1 LQLWK
6 SFSLGKVINF
16 GKVFSILSKDPTRG
30 LSLCQFQFKNL
41 SILVNYLDNLNEAQQ
56 QAVKNFQGPSLIIA
70 GAGSGKTRVLTY
82 RIAHLLQNGIPPSS
96 ILALT
101 FTNKAAREMKERI
114 ATVVGPQV
122 ARHLW
127 MGTFHSIFSRILRT
141 ESSLIDYP
149 STFTIYDTQDAKSLL
164 RTIIKSMALEEN
176 AYKPSSIM
184 GRISA
189 AKNNLILP
197 SGYRQSEA
205 IREADQSA
213 RIPRTGEIY
222 EEYARRCKKA
232 GAMDFDDLLLMT
244 NVLFRRFPDTAQKYQ
259 HIFKYILVDEYQDTN
274 FSQYLI
280 VKKLAELHQNISV
293 VGDDAQSIY
302 SFRGAR
308 IENILNFKT
317 DYPDYK
323 VYKLEQNYRST
334 QTIVNAAN
342 SIISKNKNQLQK
354 TVFSENDAGSKI
366 KVLNALNDQEEGYL
380 VVNEI
385 FQKRMSDH
393 DNYSDFAILYRT
405 NAQSRVFE
413 EVLRKRNIPYKI
425 YGGLSFYQ
433 RKEIKD
439 LLAYFR
445 LVINQKDDE
454 SFKRIINY
462 PVRGIGATTIG
473 KLEEFANIS
482 NSSMFAVASD
492 SLLLQKAGLN
502 GGAVKKVT
510 EFITLIQNFSD
521 RSITSEAYE
530 MAQRIASE
538 AGILSELYQDKS
550 PENIS
555 RYENTQELLNAIQ
568 QFTLSAVEEGHSALL
583 ANFLEEV
590 SLLTDQDNEK
600 TEDFDK
606 VTLMTVHSSKGLE
619 FNNVFVVGLEENL
632 FPSGFSGT
640 LTLPELEEERRLFY
654 VALTRAKHQA
664 FLSFAQQRFK
674 WGKTEFCNPSRFIG
688 EIDSQYLDMQSS
700 RFFQHHLSNDN
711 SKMATG
717 TDRGHFERTERTTF
731 LPPKQTS
738 TLGSNYRRANDPISN
753 EPFDADDPNSL
764 SIGMFVEHQRF
775 GRGKIV
781 DIEGAMPEKKAKV
794 FFANAGEKQ
803 LLLKFAK
810 LKIVDDLS

>member
-1 LQLWK
+1 MNAYLCPSTNSK
-6 SFSLGKVINF
+6 NSSL
-16 GKVFSILSKDPTRG
+16 
-30 LSLCQFQFKNL
+30 
-41 SILVNYLDNLNEAQQ
+41 LVNYLDNLNEAQQ
-56 QAVKNFQGPSLIIA
+56 LAVVNYEGPSLIIA
-70 GAGSGKTRVLTY
+70 GAGSGKTRVLTF
-82 RIAHLLQNGIPPSS
+82 RIAHLLKNGVPPSS

-114 ATVVGPQV
+114 AGVVGNNTS
-122 ARHLW
+122 RYLW
-127 MGTFHSIFSRILRT
+127 MGTFHSIFARILRA
-141 ESSLIDYP
+141 ESAQIGYP
-149 STFTIYDTQDAKSLL
+149 SNFTIYDTQDSKSLL
-164 RTIIKSMALEEN
+164 RAIIKSLNLEEN
-176 AYKPSSIM
+176 AYKPSAVM

-189 AKNNLILP
+189 AKNSLVLP
-197 SGYRQSEA
+197 TGYKQNDA
-205 IREADQSA
+205 IRDADQAA

-222 EEYARRCKKA
+222 EEYARRCRNA

-244 NVLFRRFPDTAQKYQ
+244 NVLFKRSPETLQKYQ
-259 HIFKYILVDEYQDTN
+259 QIFRYVLVDEYQDTN

-280 VKKLAELHQNISV
+280 VKKLVETHNNICV

-308 IENILNFKT
+308 IENILNFKN
-317 DYPDYK
+317 DYPEFS

-342 SIISKNKNQLQK
+342 SIIAKNKNQLQK
-354 TVFSENDAGSKI
+354 TVYSENDKGAKI
-366 KVLNALNDQEEGYL
+366 KVLNALNDQEEGFL
-380 VVNEI
+380 VVSEI
-385 FQKRMSDH
+385 FQKRMSAH
-393 DNYSDFAILYRT
+393 DSYSDFAILYRT

-445 LVINQKDDE
+445 LVINQKDNE
-454 SFKRIINY
+454 SFKRVINF
-462 PVRGIGATTIG
+462 PARGIGATTIG
-473 KLEEFANIS
+473 KIEEFAAQND
-482 NSSMFAVASD
+482 SSMFTVASD
-492 SLLLQKAGLN
+492 TALLLKSGLN
-502 GGAVKKVT
+502 AGTTKKVL
-510 EFITLIQNFSD
+510 EFTNLMLSFSD
-521 RSITSEAYE
+521 RSLSLEAYE

-538 AGILSELYQDKS
+538 SGVMSELYQDKS

-555 RYENTQELLNAIQ
+555 RYENTQELLNAVQ
-568 QFTLSAVEEGHSALL
+568 QFALSAVEEGRPVQL
-583 ANFLEEV
+583 ANFMEEV

-600 TEDFDK
+600 SDDIDK

-619 FNNVFVVGLEENL
+619 FNTVFVVGLEENL

-640 LTLPELEEERRLFY
+640 LTLSELEEERRLFY
-654 VALTRAKHQA
+654 VALTRAKHDA

-688 EIDSQYLDMQSS
+688 EIDAQYLDIQSS
-700 RFFQHHLSNDN
+700 RFFQHHISSDSSGRDVRSGQDHRSGRDLLSGQDHRSGQDILRPQDRSEFEKPKPGATLKVSYRQNNDTT
-711 SKMATG
+711 SAAP
-717 TDRGHFERTERTTF
+717 FE
-731 LPPKQTS
+731 S
-738 TLGSNYRRANDPISN
+738 
-753 EPFDADDPNSL
+753 DDPGKL
-764 SIGMFVEHQRF
+764 EVGMFVEHQRF

-781 DIEGAMPEKKAKV
+781 DLEGVMPEMKAKV

-810 LKIVDDLS
+810 LKIVD

>member
-1 LQLWK
+1 M
-6 SFSLGKVINF
+6 
-16 GKVFSILSKDPTRG
+16 
-30 LSLCQFQFKNL
+30 
-41 SILVNYLDNLNEAQQ
+41 VNYLDNLNEAQQ
-56 QAVKNFQGPSLIIA
+56 LAVVNYEGPSLVIA

-82 RIAHLLQNGIPPSS
+82 RIAHLLKNGVPPSS

-114 ATVVGPQV
+114 ADVVGQNT
-122 ARHLW
+122 ARYLW
-127 MGTFHSIFSRILRT
+127 MGTFHAIFSRILRA
-141 ESSLIDYP
+141 ESAQIGYP
-149 STFTIYDTQDAKSLL
+149 STFTIYDTQDSKSLL
-164 RTIIKSMALEEN
+164 RTIIKSLNLEEN
-176 AYKPSSIM
+176 TYKPSAIM

-189 AKNNLILP
+189 SKNSLVLP
-197 SGYRQSEA
+197 SGYKQNEA
-205 IREADQSA
+205 IREADQVA
-213 RIPRTGEIY
+213 RIPRTAEIY
-222 EEYARRCKKA
+222 EEYARRCRNA

-244 NVLFRRFPDTAQKYQ
+244 NVLFKRFPETLEKYQ
-259 HIFKYILVDEYQDTN
+259 NLFKYVLVDEYQDTN

-280 VKKLAELHQNISV
+280 VKKLVEKHNNICV

-308 IENILNFKT
+308 IENILNFKN
-317 DYPDYK
+317 DYPEFS

-342 SIISKNKNQLQK
+342 SIIAKNKNQLQK
-354 TVFSENDAGSKI
+354 TVYSENVSGAKI

-380 VVNEI
+380 VVSEI
-385 FQKRMSDH
+385 FQKRMSHH
-393 DNYSDFAILYRT
+393 DSYSDFAILYRT

-445 LVINQKDDE
+445 LVVNQKDDE
-454 SFKRIINY
+454 SFKRVINF
-462 PVRGIGATTIG
+462 PARGIGATTIG
-473 KLEEFANIS
+473 KIEEFAAQNES
-482 NSSMFAVASD
+482 CMFDVATD
-492 SLLLQKAGLN
+492 PALLQHAGLN
-502 GGAVKKVT
+502 SGASKKVI
-510 EFITLIQNFSD
+510 EFTNLMLSFID
-521 RSITSEAYE
+521 RSVSLEAYE

-538 AGILSELYQDKS
+538 SGVLSELYQDKS

-568 QFTLSAVEEGHSALL
+568 QFTLSAVEEDRPTQL

-590 SLLTDQDNEK
+590 SLLTDQDTEK
-600 TEDFDK
+600 SDDFDK

-632 FPSGFSGT
+632 FPSGFTGT
-640 LTLPELEEERRLFY
+640 MTLPELEEERRLFY
-654 VALTRAKHQA
+654 VALTRSKHNA

-674 WGKTEFCNPSRFIG
+674 WGKTEFCHPSRFIG
-688 EIDSQYLDMQSS
+688 EIDQQYLDIQGS
-700 RFFQHHLSNDN
+700 RFFQHHVTSDSPGADFRSGRN
-711 SKMATG
+711 
-717 TDRGHFERTERTTF
+717 TF
-731 LPPKQTS
+731 ASSEKSSFTPPKPGV
-738 TLGSNYRRANDPISN
+738 TLGNNYRQSSN
-753 EPFDADDPNSL
+753 AAPATPFDSDDPGKL
-764 SIGMFVEHQRF
+764 EVGMFVEHQRF

-781 DIEGAMPEKKAKV
+781 DLEGVMPEKKAKV

-810 LKIVDDLS
+810 LKIVD

>member
-1 LQLWK
+1 MA
-6 SFSLGKVINF
+6 
-16 GKVFSILSKDPTRG
+16 
-30 LSLCQFQFKNL
+30 
-41 SILVNYLDNLNEAQQ
+41 NYLEELNEAQRL
-56 QAVKNFQGPSLIIA
+56 AVINYEGPSLIIA

-82 RIAHLLQNGIPPSS
+82 RIAHLLKNGVPPSS

-114 ATVVGPQV
+114 AGVVGHSV
-122 ARHLW
+122 ARYLW
-127 MGTFHSIFSRILRT
+127 MGTFHSIFSRILRA
-141 ESSLIDYP
+141 ESALLDYP
-149 STFTIYDTQDAKSLL
+149 STFTIYDTQDSKSLL
-164 RTIIKSMALEEN
+164 RTIIKGLNLEEN
-176 AYKPSSIM
+176 TYKPSTIL

-189 AKNNLILP
+189 AKNNLVLP
-197 SGYRQSEA
+197 SGYKQNEA
-205 IREADQSA
+205 IREADQAA

-222 EEYARRCKKA
+222 EEYSRRCKNA
-232 GAMDFDDLLLMT
+232 GAMDFDDLLLLT
-244 NVLFRRFPDTAQKYQ
+244 NVLFRRFPETLLRYQ
-259 HIFKYILVDEYQDTN
+259 QLFKYILVDEYQDTN

-280 VKKLAELHQNISV
+280 VKKLAELHNNLSV

-308 IENILNFKT
+308 IENILNFKN
-317 DYPDYK
+317 DYPNFK

-342 SIISKNKNQLQK
+342 SIIAKNKNQLQK
-354 TVFSENDAGSKI
+354 TVFSENDSGAKI
-366 KVLNALNDQEEGYL
+366 KVLNALNDQEEGFL

-385 FQKRMSDH
+385 FQKRMAEH
-393 DNYSDFAILYRT
+393 DSYSDFAILYRT

-454 SFKRIINY
+454 SFKRVINF
-462 PVRGIGATTIG
+462 PARGIGATSIG
-473 KLEEFANIS
+473 RIEEFASKNDT
-482 NSSMFAVASD
+482 SMFTVSSD
-492 SLLLQKAGLN
+492 PTMLHQAGLN
-502 GGAVKKVT
+502 GGSAKKVT
-510 EFITLIQNFSD
+510 DFSD
-521 RSITSEAYE
+521 LILKFSDQADTMEAYE
-530 MAQRIASE
+530 LANRIASE
-538 AGILSELYQDKS
+538 TGILSELYQDKS

-555 RYENTQELLNAIQ
+555 RYDNTQELLNAIQ
-568 QFTLSAVEEGHSALL
+568 QYTIEAIEEGRRTNLSS
-583 ANFLEEV
+583 FMEEV

-632 FPSGFSGT
+632 FPSGFTGT
-640 LTLPELEEERRLFY
+640 LTLSELEEERRLFY
-654 VALTRAKHQA
+654 VALTRSKHQA

-674 WGKTEFCNPSRFIG
+674 WGKTEFCHPSRFIG
-688 EIDSQYLDMQSS
+688 EIDPQYLDVQSS
-700 RFFQHHLSNDN
+700 RFFQHHVSNDTSYSQGGYQKN
-711 SKMATG
+711 AFTQG
-717 TDRGHFERTERTTF
+717 ERSAFT
-731 LPPKQTS
+731 PPKSNS
-738 TLGSNYRRANDPISN
+738 TLGPNYRKGSDNAAS

-764 SIGMFVEHQRF
+764 QVGMFVEHQRF

-781 DIEGAMPEKKAKV
+781 DLEGQMPEKKAKV

-810 LKIVDDLS
+810 LKIVD

>member
-1 LQLWK
+1 MNAYLCPSTNSK
-6 SFSLGKVINF
+6 NSSL
-16 GKVFSILSKDPTRG
+16 
-30 LSLCQFQFKNL
+30 
-41 SILVNYLDNLNEAQQ
+41 LVNYLENLNEAQQ
-56 QAVKNFQGPSLIIA
+56 LAVVNYEGPSLIIA
-70 GAGSGKTRVLTY
+70 GAGSGKTRVLTF
-82 RIAHLLQNGIPPSS
+82 RIAHLLKNGVPPSS

-114 ATVVGPQV
+114 AGVVGNNTS
-122 ARHLW
+122 RYLW
-127 MGTFHSIFSRILRT
+127 MGTFHSIFARILRA
-141 ESSLIDYP
+141 ESAQIGYP
-149 STFTIYDTQDAKSLL
+149 SNFTIYDTQDSKSLL
-164 RTIIKSMALEEN
+164 RAIIKSLNLEEN
-176 AYKPSSIM
+176 AYKPSAVM

-189 AKNNLILP
+189 AKNSLVLP
-197 SGYRQSEA
+197 TGYKQNDA
-205 IREADQSA
+205 IRDADQAA

-222 EEYARRCKKA
+222 EEYARRCRNA

-244 NVLFRRFPDTAQKYQ
+244 NVLFKRSPETLQKYQ
-259 HIFKYILVDEYQDTN
+259 QIFRYVLVDEYQDTN

-280 VKKLAELHQNISV
+280 VKKLVETHNNICV

-308 IENILNFKT
+308 IENILNFKN
-317 DYPDYK
+317 DYPEFS

-342 SIISKNKNQLQK
+342 SIIAKNKNQLQK
-354 TVFSENDAGSKI
+354 TVYSENDKGAKI
-366 KVLNALNDQEEGYL
+366 KVLNALNDQEEGFL
-380 VVNEI
+380 VVSEI
-385 FQKRMSDH
+385 FQKRMSAH
-393 DNYSDFAILYRT
+393 DSYSDFAILYRT

-445 LVINQKDDE
+445 LVINQKDNE
-454 SFKRIINY
+454 SFKRVINF
-462 PVRGIGATTIG
+462 PARGIGATTIG
-473 KLEEFANIS
+473 KIEEFAAQND
-482 NSSMFAVASD
+482 SSMFTVASD
-492 SLLLQKAGLN
+492 TALLLKSGLN
-502 GGAVKKVT
+502 AGTTKKVL
-510 EFITLIQNFSD
+510 EFTNLMLSFSD
-521 RSITSEAYE
+521 RSLSLEAYE

-538 AGILSELYQDKS
+538 SGVMSELYQDKS

-555 RYENTQELLNAIQ
+555 RYENTQELLNAVQ
-568 QFTLSAVEEGHSALL
+568 QFALSAVEEGRPVQL
-583 ANFLEEV
+583 ANFMEEV

-600 TEDFDK
+600 SDDIDK

-619 FNNVFVVGLEENL
+619 FNTVFVVGLEENL

-640 LTLPELEEERRLFY
+640 LTLSELEEERRLFY
-654 VALTRAKHQA
+654 VALTRAKHDA

-688 EIDSQYLDMQSS
+688 EIDAQYLDIQSS
-700 RFFQHHLSNDN
+700 RFFQHHISSDSSGRDVRSGQDHRSGRDLLSGQDHRSGQDILRPQDRSEFEKPKPGATLKVSYRQNNDTT
-711 SKMATG
+711 SAAP
-717 TDRGHFERTERTTF
+717 FE
-731 LPPKQTS
+731 S
-738 TLGSNYRRANDPISN
+738 
-753 EPFDADDPNSL
+753 DDPGKL
-764 SIGMFVEHQRF
+764 EVGMFVEHQRF

-781 DIEGAMPEKKAKV
+781 DLEGVMPEMKAKV

-810 LKIVDDLS
+810 LKIVD